1 MIVKNGR
8 VTRTTLMHGSSQLS
22 LENSLDFDLDP
33 VDSQSKYVDLV
44 ALDNLQIATV
54 RQDQNAG
61 V

>member
-1 MIVKNGR
+1 MIVENGR
-8 VTRTTLMHGSSQLS
+8 VTRTALMCGSSQLS

-54 RQDQNAG
+54 RQNQNAG